1 MKLAT
6 AAAANWR
13 VHCGE
18 GGLGSRVFC
27 SRAQRTQQTANI
39 LIAGAT
45 GATWRDLECVYPEP
59 GMQARSVYAC
69 SRRRLGSVSHLASVF
84 SLRQRHSPT
93 PTASLIR
100 ATRSRL
106 NPAPATQGVNASE
119 WDAVNAVF
127 ALKSYAPLQAYL
139 DDDAGTRSCPTST
152 PMLRLTE

>member
-59 GMQARSVYAC
+59 GMQARMCMHVVDAD
-69 SRRRLGSVSHLASVF
+69 LA
-84 SLRQRHSPT
+84 
-93 PTASLIR
+93 ASLTSPVSSHSANGTAQR
-100 ATRSRL
+100 
-106 NPAPATQGVNASE
+106 
-119 WDAVNAVF
+119 
-127 ALKSYAPLQAYL
+127 PL
-139 DDDAGTRSCPTST
+139 RV
-152 PMLRLTE
+152 